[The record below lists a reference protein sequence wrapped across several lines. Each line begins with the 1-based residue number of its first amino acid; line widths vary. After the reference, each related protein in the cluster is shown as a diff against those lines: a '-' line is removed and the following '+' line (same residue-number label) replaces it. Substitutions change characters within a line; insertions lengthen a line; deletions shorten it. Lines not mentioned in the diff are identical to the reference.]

1 MFHTAAASARRR
13 FVRSILRCACTCRMA
28 YVTNFWNFR
37 RDKLTLPACLP
48 SQEASQEPRPP
59 RRPLVPAGR
68 AVTAAMHACSHV
80 LASTFLGAGVRCPN
94 SKRRR
99 RLETVGSSHPGV
111 RTYVGVRLHSVRS
124 KIASVRGLDIPDGL
138 VDRAHYWHFGHG
150 TYGAC
155 TWPAGGKRHLS
166 ELYRPAALLIHCNDD
181 EAGLTFSGDCIYR
194 RPVPRRCSSSRSQKS
209 GRADVRVSYS

>member
-1 MFHTAAASARRR
+1 MRRCDESSKSPKRTEHEQASSWMFHTAAASARRR

-80 LASTFLGAGVRCPN
+80 LASTFLGAVRCPN
-94 SKRRR
+94 SKRR

-111 RTYVGVRLHSVRS
+111 RTSAFVF
-124 KIASVRGLDIPDGL
+124 IQ
-138 VDRAHYWHFGHG
+138 
-150 TYGAC
+150 
-155 TWPAGGKRHLS
+155 
-166 ELYRPAALLIHCNDD
+166 
-181 EAGLTFSGDCIYR
+181 SG
-194 RPVPRRCSSSRSQKS
+194 PK
-209 GRADVRVSYS
+209 